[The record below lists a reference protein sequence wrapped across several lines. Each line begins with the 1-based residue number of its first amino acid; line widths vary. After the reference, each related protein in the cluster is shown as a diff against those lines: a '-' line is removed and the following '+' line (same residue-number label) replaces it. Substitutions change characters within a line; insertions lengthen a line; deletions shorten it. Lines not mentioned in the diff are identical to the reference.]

1 MDISKKDWALFREKL
16 AGWQEA
22 YMEKLLQ
29 EYEDL
34 IRSDGNASDRF
45 WELDERIK
53 ADKRKPGVILEV
65 RKSNVVYDLAK
76 LIRDGAISVND
87 LADFSDDVQEYVK
100 HLLNG

>member
-16 AGWQEA
+16 TVWQEA
-22 YMEKLLQ
+22 YMEKLLL

-34 IRSDGNASDRF
+34 IRSDRNASDRF

-53 ADKRKPGVILEV
+53 ADKRKPGVSLEV

-87 LADFSDDVQEYVK
+87 LADFSDDVQECVK